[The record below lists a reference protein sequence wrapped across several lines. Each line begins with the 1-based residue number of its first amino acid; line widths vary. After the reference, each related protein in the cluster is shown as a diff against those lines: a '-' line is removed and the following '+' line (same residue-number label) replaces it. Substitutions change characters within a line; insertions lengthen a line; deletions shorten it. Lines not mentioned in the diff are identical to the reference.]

1 MIKKKMIVPKA
12 YQIPNTN
19 LANNLTAQDDIK
31 IPDREKNIFVTQC
44 VIIRNNDYLCSEKI
58 KINNL
63 SLT

>member
-1 MIKKKMIVPKA
+1 MPTA

-19 LANNLTAQDDIK
+19 LAKNLTAQDDIK
-31 IPDREKNIFVTQC
+31 LSDREKNIFVTQC

-63 SLT
+63 SIIYH